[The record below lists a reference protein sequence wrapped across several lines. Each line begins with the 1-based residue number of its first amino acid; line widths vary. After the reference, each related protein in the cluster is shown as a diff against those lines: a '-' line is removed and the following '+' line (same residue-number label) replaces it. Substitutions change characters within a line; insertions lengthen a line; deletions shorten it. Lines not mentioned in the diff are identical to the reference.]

1 MISFQ
6 TNVDSLVAQE
16 NLNIN
21 SQLQSQ
27 TIQQLSSGYRINS
40 SGDDAA
46 GLAVAN
52 QYKSEVAQLT
62 QGVNNANQG
71 LSQLQI
77 IDGGLSNIS
86 QILDRLQT
94 LATESA
100 SGTFAGQRSTL
111 NQEYQQDLAEITRQ
125 ASNINLNAGGTYN
138 TQLNVYIGGAN
149 NSTDAQVSVDLS
161 GATNAVDA
169 ASLGLATTSVIGGGT
184 SFTGNSVTNLN
195 DPNALFNVSDAFPDS
210 GTTFDITYTDG
221 SGQVQTQDVT
231 VNATNNGVSGSTFV
245 SELNAQ
251 ISGAGITGITAQIGT
266 NGDLQFSGTNLLQV
280 SSTDEVAAGSDAV
293 TDGTSL
299 LNGANYQ
306 TASQGFTAFGTGQTQ
321 TLTFT
326 SGGTNYAVT
335 LNSTNG
341 DTAADAVTALNTGLA
356 GSGIYAVQTSAGIAF
371 QSVNSFTL
379 ASSAATGGT
388 AGKVGAGT
396 AGAVT
401 VNTPTASAS
410 ATGNALNAITAI
422 AAAIKS
428 LGLVQG
434 AVGAGENKL
443 NYAINLANSQITN
456 FSSAQSQIMDANVAQ
471 AAANLTKS
479 QVLEQSTVAAM
490 AQANSEPQA
499 VLKLLQQ

>member
-77 IDGGLSNIS
+77 VDGGLSNIS

-100 SGTFAGQRSTL
+100 SSTFAGDRSTL

-138 TQLNVYIGGAN
+138 TQMAVYIGGAN
-149 NSTDAQVSVDLS
+149 NTTDAQVSIDLS
-161 GATNAVDA
+161 GASNAVDA
-169 ASLGLATTSVIGGGT
+169 ASLGLASTSVIGGGT
-184 SFTGNSVTNLN
+184 SFTGNTVDNLSDSNAVFNQTATTGSTSFSIQYANASGAVQTADVSVAASV
-195 DPNALFNVSDAFPDS
+195 DGES
-210 GTTFDITYTDG
+210 GTQFISDLNSAITT
-221 SGQVQTQDVT
+221 
-231 VNATNNGVSGSTFV
+231 
-245 SELNAQ
+245 
-251 ISGAGITGITAQIGT
+251 AGITGITAQIGT
-266 NGDLQFSGTNLLQV
+266 GGDLQFTGGNLLQV
-280 SSTDEVAAGSDAV
+280 TATDTGLVGGSQPV
-293 TDGTSL
+293 TTATSL

-306 TASQGFTAFGTGQTQ
+306 TASQAFTDFAAGQAQ

-326 SGGTNYAVT
+326 TGGTNYSVT
-335 LNSTNG
+335 LSNAN
-341 DTAADAVTALNTGLA
+341 AANEGNALTALNNGLA
-356 GSGIYAVQTSAGIAF
+356 GSGIYAVETSAGIAF
-371 QSVNSFTL
+371 QGANSFTISSTAAAGG
-379 ASSAATGGT
+379 ASGSL
-388 AGKVGAGT
+388 GAGT
-396 AGAVT
+396 AGAVA
-401 VNTPTASAS
+401 VNAPTTSAS
-410 ATGNALNAITAI
+410 ATGNALNAINAIATAI
-422 AAAIKS
+422 KN

>member
-16 NLNIN
+16 NLNVN

-52 QYKSEVAQLT
+52 QYKSTVAQLT

-94 LATESA
+94 LASESA
-100 SGTFAGQRSTL
+100 SGTFAGDRTTL

-125 ASNINLNAGGTYN
+125 ASNINLNSGGKYN
-138 TQLNVYIGGAN
+138 ALMSVYIGGAN
-149 NSTDAQVSVDLS
+149 DAADAQVSIDLS
-161 GATNAVDA
+161 GASNAVDA
-169 ASLGLATTSVIGGGT
+169 ASLGLADTSVLGGGT
-184 SFTGNSVTNLN
+184 SFTGNTVTNLS
-195 DPNALFNVSDAFPDS
+195 DSNALFNQTATTGNTSFTVQYADAS
-210 GTTFDITYTDG
+210 GT
-221 SGQVQTQDVT
+221 VQSKTVT
-231 VNATNNGVSGSTFV
+231 VAASTTGESGTQFVQDLNSAITN
-245 SELNAQ
+245 
-251 ISGAGITGITAQIGT
+251 AGITGVSAQIGT
-266 NGDLQFSGTNLLQV
+266 GGDLQFTGGNLLQV
-280 SSTDEVAAGSDAV
+280 QATTTGLTAGSDPV
-293 TDGTSL
+293 TTGSSL
-299 LNGANYQ
+299 LNGSNNQ
-306 TASQGFTAFGTGQTQ
+306 TGALAYVAFGSGESQV
-321 TLTFT
+321 LTFT
-326 SGGTNYAVT
+326 TGGTNYAVT
-335 LNSTNG
+335 LDNTN
-341 DTAADAVTALNTGLA
+341 AATIGGAVTALNNGLA
-356 GSGIYAVQTSAGIAF
+356 GSGIYAVQTDSTHIALEGPASFTVSAAAASGAGNLGGTGPGAIA
-371 QSVNSFTL
+371 VNS
-379 ASSAATGGT
+379 
-388 AGKVGAGT
+388 
-396 AGAVT
+396 
-401 VNTPTASAS
+401 PTTSAS

-422 AAAIKS
+422 STAIKS

-443 NYAINLANSQITN
+443 NYAINLAQSQITN
-456 FSSAQSQIMDANVAQ
+456 FSSAQAQIMDANVAQ

-499 VLKLLQQ
+499 VLKLLQNG